1 MPRNFLYLT
10 EVAVECR
17 TSLSTIRGWIA
28 SGRLRATRPGR
39 RLLVAREDLEALL
52 NSCVRSPKTAQPDR
66 RDGQATP

>member
-10 EVAVECR
+10 EVATECR

-39 RLLVAREDLEALL
+39 RLLVAREDLDALL
-52 NSCVRSPKTAQPDR
+52 NAAIRSPKPRRGEEPDS
-66 RDGQATP
+66 QATP